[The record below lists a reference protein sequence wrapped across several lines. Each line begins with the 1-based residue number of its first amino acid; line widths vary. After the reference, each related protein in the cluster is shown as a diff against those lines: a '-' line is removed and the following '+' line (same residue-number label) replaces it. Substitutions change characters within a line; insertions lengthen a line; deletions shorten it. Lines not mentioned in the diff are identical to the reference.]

1 MMTPQGMMAP
11 MMQPQV
17 MMTPSGQL
25 VQGIRGRSAFS
36 ENFDLLSGIRL
47 NKAYEKPENNV
58 IVILSFIFRTIS
70 KQELVESR
78 VV

>member
-47 NKAYEKPENNV
+47 NKAYEKPENNI
-58 IVILSFIFRTIS
+58 IVILSFIFRMIS
-70 KQELVESR
+70 RQEFVKKEL
-78 VV
+78 